1 MHASQFKGT
10 SQVPGAD
17 RAGQAS
23 AVAATHRVHDWGV
36 AVERGPDWL
45 FLRLQEDGEASD
57 GEGHPLA
64 ERLWGMI
71 RANRAHRVVLE
82 LDRVDAIDDTLIGAI
97 ADVGTRLRG
106 DGGFVRVCG
115 LSEPN
120 LERLRS
126 SGRADGLPHFESRT
140 AAVGPRCGAT
150 P

>member
-1 MHASQFKGT
+1 MHASQVRSV
-10 SQVPGAD
+10 SQAVRSTPASGSH
-17 RAGQAS
+17 QA
-23 AVAATHRVHDWGV
+23 HDWGV

-45 FLRLQEDGEASD
+45 FLRLQEDGESTD
-57 GEGHPLA
+57 GDDCPLA

-97 ADVGTRLRG
+97 ADVETRMRG

-115 LSEPN
+115 LSELN
-120 LERLRS
+120 LKRLRS

-140 AAVGPRCGAT
+140 AAVRPRCGAA

>member
-1 MHASQFKGT
+1 MHG
-10 SQVPGAD
+10 SQVRGVSQVGRSTSVVESHRAD
-17 RAGQAS
+17 
-23 AVAATHRVHDWGV
+23 DWGV

-45 FLRLQEDGEASD
+45 FLRLQEDGDAAD
-57 GEGHPLA
+57 GEGRPQA

-82 LDRVDAIDDTLIGAI
+82 LDRVDSMDDTLINAI
-97 ADVGTRLRG
+97 ADVGTRMRG

-126 SGRADGLPHFESRT
+126 SGRAEGLPHFKSRT
-140 AAVGPRCGAT
+140 AAVGPRCGAA

>member
-1 MHASQFKGT
+1 MHASQVLGT
-10 SQVPGAD
+10 SQTGRSTPASGSH
-17 RAGQAS
+17 QA
-23 AVAATHRVHDWGV
+23 HDWGV

-45 FLRLQEDGEASD
+45 FLRLQEDGEATD
-57 GEGHPLA
+57 GDDCPLA

-97 ADVGTRLRG
+97 ADVETRMRG

-120 LERLRS
+120 LKRLRS

-140 AAVGPRCGAT
+140 AAVRPRCGAA

>member
-1 MHASQFKGT
+1 M
-10 SQVPGAD
+10 
-17 RAGQAS
+17 
-23 AVAATHRVHDWGV
+23 
-36 AVERGPDWL
+36 
-45 FLRLQEDGEASD
+45 FLRLQEDGEAED
-57 GEGHPLA
+57 GEGAPLA
-64 ERLWGMI
+64 ERLWSMI

-97 ADVGTRLRG
+97 ADLGTRIRD

-115 LSEPN
+115 LSESN

-140 AAVGPRCGAT
+140 AAVGPRCGAA